1 MKVKTLVILEMA
13 IESGVKR
20 GWHRAHKH
28 IENPNEGTI
37 RDNIE
42 ECVMSEI
49 YEYFSFDDET
59 YKDYT

>member
-1 MKVKTLVILEMA
+1 MKAKTLVILEMA
-13 IESGVKR
+13 IEVGIRR

-28 IENPNEGTI
+28 IENPNEATI

-49 YEYFSFDDET
+49 HEYFSFEDENL
-59 YKDYT
+59 

>member
-1 MKVKTLVILEMA
+1 MKAKTLVILEMA
-13 IESGVKR
+13 IEVGVKR

-28 IENPNEGTI
+28 VENPNEASI

-49 YEYFSFDDET
+49 HEYFSFHDENL
-59 YKDYT
+59 

>member
-13 IESGVKR
+13 IEAGVKR
-20 GWHRAHKH
+20 GLHRAHKH

-42 ECVMSEI
+42 ESVMSEI
-49 YEYFSFDDET
+49 YEYFSFDDENL
-59 YKDYT
+59 

>member
-13 IESGVKR
+13 IEAGVKR

-28 IENPNEGTI
+28 IDNPNEGTI

-42 ECVMSEI
+42 ESVMSEI
-49 YEYFSFDDET
+49 YEYFSFDDENL
-59 YKDYT
+59 

>member
-13 IESGVKR
+13 IEAGVKR
-20 GWHRAHKH
+20 GRHRAHKH

-49 YEYFSFDDET
+49 YEYFSFDDEIL
-59 YKDYT
+59 

>member
-13 IESGVKR
+13 IEAGVKR

-28 IENPNEGTI
+28 VENPNEASI

-49 YEYFSFDDET
+49 YEYFSFGEDE
-59 YKDYT
+59 

>member
-13 IESGVKR
+13 INAGVKR

-28 IENPNEGTI
+28 IENPNEATI
-37 RDNIE
+37 CDYIE

-49 YEYFSFDDET
+49 YEYFSFDDENL
-59 YKDYT
+59 

>member
-13 IESGVKR
+13 INVGIKR

-28 IENPNEGTI
+28 VENPNEASI

-49 YEYFSFDDET
+49 YEYFTFSDTDS
-59 YKDYT
+59 

>member
-1 MKVKTLVILEMA
+1 MKVKTLVILEIA
-13 IESGVKR
+13 IEAGVKR

-28 IENPNEGTI
+28 IENPNEATI

-49 YEYFSFDDET
+49 HEYFTFSDTDS
-59 YKDYT
+59 

>member
-1 MKVKTLVILEMA
+1 MKAKTLVILEMA
-13 IESGVKR
+13 INVGIKR

-28 IENPNEGTI
+28 VENPNEASI

-49 YEYFSFDDET
+49 HEYFTFSDTDS
-59 YKDYT
+59 